1 MPSKLNSEFN
11 YRYMVIGET
20 PWEKIKTLKGFLEGR
35 IRAAALQEV
44 GALKTRAIYEE
55 IDHLKA
61 TGAPKHQITTK
72 EAELV
77 ELESHNIITEEAF
90 ELNRQEIECL
100 KRLLDEYYEYVEPT
114 RIAGY
119 TDEQMFEVNAVQE
132 FTVKMIRDLQSEIIA
147 QGRPNPATI
156 RNAMSNPTTLQA
168 IKVLGFIPEAQPPL
182 IESQE
187 VQLLLEN
194 ATTEPPLDC
203 AAIPLITQE
212 NSHEALSTA
221 S

>member
-44 GALKTRAIYEE
+44 GALKTRALYEE

-77 ELESHNIITEEAF
+77 ELESHNVITDEAF
-90 ELNRQEIECL
+90 ELNRQEIACL
-100 KRLLDEYYEYVEPT
+100 KRLLEECYAYAEPT

-156 RNAMSNPTTLQA
+156 RNAMSNPTTFHA
-168 IKVLGFIPEAQPPL
+168 VKALGFLPAAQPPL
-182 IESQE
+182 IDSQE
-187 VQLLLEN
+187 VQLLVDSAIA
-194 ATTEPPLDC
+194 AT
-203 AAIPLITQE
+203 PLITQE
-212 NSHEALSTA
+212 PTHEALSITR
-221 S
+221 

>member
-11 YRYMVIGET
+11 YRYMVVGET

-44 GALKTRAIYEE
+44 GTLKTRAMYEE

-61 TGAPKHQITTK
+61 IGAPKHQITTK

-77 ELESHNIITEEAF
+77 ELKSHNVITEEAF
-90 ELNRQEIECL
+90 ELNRQEIACL
-100 KRLLDEYYEYVEPT
+100 RRLLDECYECAEPT

-132 FTVKMIRDLQSEIIA
+132 FTVKMIRDLQSELIA

-156 RNAMSNPTTLQA
+156 RNAMSNPTTFQA
-168 IKVLGFIPEAQPPL
+168 VKALGFIPAAQPPL

-194 ATTEPPLDC
+194 VIAAT
-203 AAIPLITQE
+203 PLITQE
-212 NSHEALSTA
+212 NSHEALSITR
-221 S
+221 

>member
-44 GALKTRAIYEE
+44 GTLKTRAMYEE

-61 TGAPKHQITTK
+61 IGAPKHQITTK

-77 ELESHNIITEEAF
+77 ELKSHNVITEEAF
-90 ELNRQEIECL
+90 ELNRQEIACL
-100 KRLLDEYYEYVEPT
+100 RRLLDECYECAEPT

-132 FTVKMIRDLQSEIIA
+132 FTVKMIRDLQSELIA

-156 RNAMSNPTTLQA
+156 RNAMSNPTTFQVVKA
-168 IKVLGFIPEAQPPL
+168 LGFIPAAQPPL

-194 ATTEPPLDC
+194 VIAAT
-203 AAIPLITQE
+203 PLITQE
-212 NSHEALSTA
+212 NSHEALSITR
-221 S
+221 